1 MIENSKLPEITWE
14 CCLVIIIIRDVHC
27 PCKVDGPCDAQN
39 QNSSSRGWYKPSLI
53 NLVISENRI
62 YLGTENL
69 GVKPSTVLSNL
80 NPIPDDK
87 SS

>member
-27 PCKVDGPCDAQN
+27 PCIVDGPCDAQN
-39 QNSSSRGWYKPSLI
+39 QNSSSRGWHKPSLI
-53 NLVISENRI
+53 NLVIAENRI
-62 YLGTENL
+62 YLGTENF